1 MSYCPK
7 GISDLSLCPW
17 VYSHHLGSSQHYLLP
32 GLQWQ
37 LTGFP
42 LSTLPPCNP
51 FSTQS
56 LRTQT
61 GEYCCLSHNSLF
73 PWLQRSYTMARAHFF
88 NEMFDCFS
96 PYSPHY
102 THTGFSLVSGTHQA
116 LSCLLALALLF
127 PLPRNIFISASHD
140 WFLFSL
146 WFLETS
152 SHRPAC
158 KALLSSHPSVIL
170 LSGLPLFPSWHLLSE
185 ITWFISSFTSLS
197 SVYLL
202 EISTMMVRMLSC
214 SALCTLSLAQYP
226 TYNKLSKYSLNKWMN
241 SQGTGC
247 SSISGLLSLLWNAQN
262 HKIELNSP
270 SKIINLPS
278 GSLRL
283 TKYPSPHFDR
293 DHVYK
298 YCWVF
303 KLFKCGKTANLNRLL
318 SWQCWVNR
326 IYYPRGEDGVEA
338 SGLHHFENSRD
349 VHHASCTN
357 RLWPSGSSE
366 NLSCIHKSCWL
377 LCGGWIGMRQKGV
390 WSIC

>member
-37 LTGFP
+37 LTGFL

-102 THTGFSLVSGTHQA
+102 THTGFSLVSGTQQA

-127 PLPRNIFISASHD
+127 PLPRNIFISVSHD

-152 SHRPAC
+152 SQRPHVKPSSPVTRQLFSC
-158 KALLSSHPSVIL
+158 QVSRYFPRGTYCLKSPGLSP
-170 LSGLPLFPSWHLLSE
+170 HLLLYHL
-185 ITWFISSFTSLS
+185 FT
-197 SVYLL
+197 Y
-202 EISTMMVRMLSC
+202 
-214 SALCTLSLAQYP
+214 
-226 TYNKLSKYSLNKWMN
+226 
-241 SQGTGC
+241 
-247 SSISGLLSLLWNAQN
+247 
-262 HKIELNSP
+262 
-270 SKIINLPS
+270 
-278 GSLRL
+278 
-283 TKYPSPHFDR
+283 
-293 DHVYK
+293 
-298 YCWVF
+298 
-303 KLFKCGKTANLNRLL
+303 
-318 SWQCWVNR
+318 
-326 IYYPRGEDGVEA
+326 
-338 SGLHHFENSRD
+338 
-349 VHHASCTN
+349 
-357 RLWPSGSSE
+357 
-366 NLSCIHKSCWL
+366 
-377 LCGGWIGMRQKGV
+377 
-390 WSIC
+390 